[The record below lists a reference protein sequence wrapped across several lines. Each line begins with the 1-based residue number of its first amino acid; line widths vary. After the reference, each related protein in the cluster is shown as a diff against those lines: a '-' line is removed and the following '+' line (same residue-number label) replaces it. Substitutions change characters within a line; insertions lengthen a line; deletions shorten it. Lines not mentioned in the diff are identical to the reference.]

1 MRIAILGGTFDPIH
15 NGHIAAARSVSSAF
29 CTDEV
34 HFVPAYSAP
43 HKQSRESTSPFHRFA
58 MVALGVLPFEGFR
71 ASAIEVDALEK
82 RYTVDTLD
90 AMRTTYPDSQFVFVM
105 GTDMYQ
111 DFETWKDYR
120 RLFNLAHLAIVH
132 RPGFVFRT
140 DLAPHRVVK
149 DGEKVTLP
157 EKPAVFY
164 LPFVEQPVSS
174 TSLREACRKGA
185 DVREWLPAP
194 VWNYIERNKLYSDER
209 LRMQAR
215 GRSHQD

>member
-15 NGHIAAARSVSSAF
+15 NGHLAAARSVASAF
-29 CTDEV
+29 SADEV

-43 HKQSRESTSPFHRFA
+43 HKQSRDSTSAFHRFA
-58 MVALGVLPFEGFR
+58 MVALGISPFDGFR
-71 ASAIEVDALEK
+71 VSAIEVDALEK

-90 AMRTTYPDSQFVFVM
+90 AMRNENPQAQLVFVM

-120 RLFNLAHLAIVH
+120 RVFTLAHIAVVH

-140 DLAPHRVVK
+140 DLAPHHIVRE
-149 DGEKVTLP
+149 GETVELP
-157 EKPAVFY
+157 GKPAVFY

-174 TSLREACRKGA
+174 TVLREACRRDGPLSAKA
-185 DVREWLPAP
+185 RQSVPEA
-194 VWNYIERNKLYSDER
+194 VWSYIERNKIYT
-209 LRMQAR
+209 
-215 GRSHQD
+215 

>member
-1 MRIAILGGTFDPIH
+1 VRIAILGGTFDPIH
-15 NGHIAAARSVSSAF
+15 NGHLAAARSVASAF
-29 CTDEV
+29 SADEV

-43 HKQSRESTSPFHRFA
+43 HKQSRDTTSAFHRFA

-82 RYTVDTLD
+82 RYTVDTLET
-90 AMRTTYPDSQFVFVM
+90 MRSMYPEAQLVFVM

-120 RLFNLAHLAIVH
+120 KLFTLAHLAIVH

-140 DLAPHRVVK
+140 DLAPHHVVK
-149 DGEKVTLP
+149 DGEKVALP
-157 EKPAVFY
+157 AKPAVFY

-174 TSLREACRKGA
+174 TRLREDCRKGT
-185 DVREWLPAP
+185 DIREWLPAP
-194 VWNYIERNKLYSDER
+194 VWSYIERNKLYS
-209 LRMQAR
+209 
-215 GRSHQD
+215 